1 MTVYSKQAKNKKRWY
16 YQFQKHGT
24 IYRGGGYPT
33 KREVLD
39 GEIEERRLSN
49 VPPQP
54 LDFGS
59 LCEKYLTYIRDRQ
72 QSARWRHD
80 KALVIKAQFNEWYRL
95 PIDSITSNLIEQH
108 LIDRSKRAG
117 NFAANRDL
125 KILKAIMSFATK
137 PGNEWIPK
145 NPCSELEKL
154 PEDKIVKR
162 LPPLE
167 HFQKIHAIANPI
179 ERKLLDLLFTTS
191 ARINEILDLR
201 VRDDLGDCIVLRTR
215 KHKGGAIREDR
226 IRLTGIGREALDW
239 LKDKVLNTE
248 PDSYIFTNP
257 RTLTRFQ
264 RMPKRMRKLCRKAN
278 VPYFGFHQI
287 RALSASIMADANVS
301 LPEIQSRLRHAR
313 ATTTDW
319 YLKAIG
325 HDKPISQV
333 VLDQALNFND
343 NSMKNQKFNGNE
355 GENRENVQNGATS
368 NTTKAI
374 ENTGKIDKRA

>member
-1 MTVYSKQAKNKKRWY
+1 MTVYSKQVTNRKRWY
-16 YQFQKHGT
+16 YQFQKHGI
-24 IYRGGGYPT
+24 IYRGGGYST
-33 KREVLD
+33 RREALE
-39 GEIEERRLSN
+39 GEAGERRLSN
-49 VPPQP
+49 AHPQP

-59 LCEKYLTYIRDRQ
+59 LCEKYLAYIRDRQ
-72 QSARWRHD
+72 QSAGWRHD
-80 KALVIKAQFNEWYRL
+80 KALVIKAQFNEWYHL
-95 PIDSITSNLIEQH
+95 PINSITPNLIEQH

-125 KILKAIMSFATK
+125 KILKAIMSFAIK

-145 NPCSELEKL
+145 NPCLEVEKL

-167 HFQKIHAIANPI
+167 HFQKVHAMASQM

-201 VRDDLGDCIVLRTR
+201 VRDDLGDFVVLRTR

-226 IRLTGIGREALDW
+226 IRLTGIGRESLDW
-239 LKDKVLNTE
+239 LRSKVLNPI
-248 PDSYIFTNP
+248 PDSYLFTNP
-257 RTLTRFQ
+257 RTRTRFL

-287 RALSASIMADANVS
+287 RGLSASIMADANI
-301 LPEIQSRLRHAR
+301 PITEIQSRLRHAR

-325 HDKPISQV
+325 HDKPISQI

-343 NSMKNQKFNGNE
+343 NSMKFQKFNGKE

-374 ENTGKIDKRA
+374 ENTGRIDKRA